1 MAVVCTESILHKVW
15 TLRGHSLSP
24 LWPRPKG
31 LCKECVAQSDPCR
44 AVSLQAHTL
53 ACPSCRDVAHVE
65 HNSKGSVFFWPSLV
79 ATWGCIAR
87 GAAEPFCTLLLFFFF
102 VLTSCAHYNLLSVVG
117 WSVCALTWTPCV
129 PQYALWLLW
138 GRRFEAGTSW
148 KLAEA

>member
-1 MAVVCTESILHKVW
+1 
-15 TLRGHSLSP
+15 
-24 LWPRPKG
+24 
-31 LCKECVAQSDPCR
+31 VAQSDPCR

-117 WSVCALTWTPCV
+117 WSVCTLTWTPCV

-138 GRRFEAGTSW
+138 GRRFEVGAFW
-148 KLAEA
+148 KLAEAERVGVTQNSLSSSTAATVAHLNGGQDGLFFCCL